1 MQLVISD
8 PKSAKAY
15 SKVIEDSKAFN
26 GKKVGDS
33 VSLSAAG
40 LEGYEAK
47 ITGGSDK
54 TGTPMRFD
62 IPGIGRKQVYITTG
76 PGFVPERKGQRRRV
90 FVRGNLVAEDIHQL
104 NLKITKPG
112 PKSLEEYFPK
122 EEKKST
128 EPQKSVK
135 EEMVEK
141 SLNAVNTT
149 SAEEAAKVAAEMKKG
164 KKH

>member
-15 SKVIEDSKAFN
+15 SKKIEDSKAFE
-26 GKKVGDS
+26 GKKVGDTI
-33 VSLSAAG
+33 SLSSAG

-62 IPGIGRKQVYITTG
+62 IPGIGRKQVYIATG
-76 PGFVPERKGQRRRV
+76 PGFAPERKGQRRRV
-90 FVRGNLVAEDIHQL
+90 FVRGNTVAEDIHQL
-104 NLKITKPG
+104 NLKVIKAG

-122 EEKKST
+122 EEKK
-128 EPQKSVK
+128 EEEAKKSIK

-141 SLNAVNTT
+141 SLKAVNEI
-149 SAEEAAKVAAEMKKG
+149 SAEEAAKVASEMKKG